1 MKTPSRCRIVPRAV
15 CCALLLT
22 LLSSSITPL
31 NAAPFIYR
39 GRYLKGKTPAKG
51 KFDFQFSLYDD
62 PIAGAQIG
70 ASITV
75 EDVVVRGGNYTVEL
89 DFGES
94 IDNHATYLAVG
105 ARKATSTGVFTV
117 TPTRLR
123 ILPDDPFAGDIVL
136 PISAGVQTSE
146 TALSIT
152 NTTGEAAEF
161 RSASAF
167 ASVYIANSGQGGG
180 LRVDTSSTGQG
191 SAITS
196 YNYGNDRYAGEFEII
211 NSANPRAAI
220 YARTAG
226 NGQAID
232 AEVNSNTNGD
242 ALFARTT
249 SSSASSYAGVFVGNV
264 SVSGNLTKSSGT
276 FKIDHPI
283 DPANKYLSHSFVES
297 PEMKNIYDGVVT
309 LGENGGAVVTLP
321 SWFQALNRDFR
332 YQLTALGAPAPG
344 LHVAQEVQS
353 NQFVI
358 SGGNP
363 GQRISWQVT
372 GVRQDAYAVAHPLQV
387 EEMKAEHERGFYLTP
402 VEHGQ
407 PAEMGID
414 RVERPVREDPDIE
427 E

>member
-1 MKTPSRCRIVPRAV
+1 MHTPSRCRIIPRAA
-15 CCALLLT
+15 CCAV
-22 LLSSSITPL
+22 LLSLLGSIVSPL

-62 PIAGAQIG
+62 PVSGTQIG

-75 EDVVVRGGNYTVEL
+75 DDVVVRGGNYTVEL
-89 DFGES
+89 DFDES
-94 IDNHATYLAVG
+94 INNNTTYLAVG
-105 ARKATSTGVFTV
+105 VRKATSTGGFTV
-117 TPTRLR
+117 SPTRVR

-136 PISAGVQTSE
+136 PISAGVQTPE

-152 NTTGEAAEF
+152 NLSGEAAEF
-161 RSASAF
+161 RSGSGF
-167 ASVYIANSGQGGG
+167 ASVFIANTGIGGG
-180 LRVDTSSTGQG
+180 LRVDTSGTAQG
-191 SAITS
+191 SAITG
-196 YNYGNDRYAGEFEII
+196 YNYGAERYAGEFELV
-211 NSANPRAAI
+211 NSDNPRAAI
-220 YARTAG
+220 YARTSG
-226 NGQAID
+226 TGQAID
-232 AEVNSNTNGD
+232 AEVNSNTNAD

-249 SSSASSYAGVFVGNV
+249 SSSAGSFAGIFVGNV
-264 SVSGNLTKSSGT
+264 SISGTLSKSSGT
-276 FKIDHPI
+276 FKIDHPL

-297 PEMKNIYDGVVT
+297 PEMKNIYDGIAT
-309 LGENGGAVVTLP
+309 LGDNGSAIVTLP

-332 YQLTALGAPAPG
+332 YQLTAIGAPAPG
-344 LHVAQEVQS
+344 LYVAQEVQG

-387 EEMKAEHERGFYLTP
+387 EELKAEHERGFYLTP
-402 VEHGQ
+402 IELGK
-407 PAEMGID
+407 PAELGID
-414 RVERPVREDPDIE
+414 RLDRPMREEPDIE